1 MKKFIFFIIATLLF
15 TQALDAAA
23 PVKSSIQELGDKV
36 KINLSNT
43 DINVVIKYL
52 AKFSGEH
59 YLKDPTVKGK
69 INIVANKPVSRKEA
83 VIILEQALIFNQ
95 FTIVKH
101 GLAKYVIPTR
111 FAKQYGMDVTVGNAG
126 IHNIKSANMEMRFF
140 KLEHIGVRKMN
151 SIANSIIGRN
161 GQIIAH
167 PEWRMLQIIDTSFG
181 LQRISNLIEKMDKP
195 DSILEMYLVHLQNTK
210 AAKTINTLKSIFNK
224 NLTFKSSPNIIET
237 DEDRINYIADDRTNT
252 IIVVCHPKYIAQIR
266 ETVRILD
273 QEIGEIKETRFY
285 YIKHAEADVLSKQL
299 LELFPKDS
307 IKIISDERT
316 NSLLLVAQSV
326 RVLDAAV
333 IIAAKLDKK
342 FNGEA
347 SDIHVYY
354 LEHADAK
361 EMGDILVKLFDKNQK
376 KGLKKISIVPDESTN
391 SLVITASK
399 AQYDEIKDVIRKLD
413 IFRAQV
419 LVEALIIEVNTDYL
433 KDIGFD
439 MGVIQSATGDKLFM
453 ATNLGVRQK
462 IGDTGTSIGFADST
476 INSVDDALKNPLNI
490 GALLK
495 AVKTSSRANV
505 LASPQI
511 LTRDNQEANIIV
523 GEVVPLPSGVNQG
536 VNNGNFTVSNF
547 RFEDVG
553 IDLKIKPR
561 ISQHKTVSLEVNVE
575 IKSRSSDSLFAFDI
589 PIITKR
595 AIQTVVSTK
604 DGETIVLGG
613 LIQETKSL
621 SQNEVP
627 LLSKIPFLGK
637 LFRSKTKRKEK
648 NNLFI
653 FLTPYIL
660 TNEEEV
666 TKLTDRFSENLNTV
680 MSDGSSHPLSYKD
693 GDGLVRDALNQPRV
707 EIPTIQR
714 ITKDGFL
721 EPISKK
727 VQKKRRVKLPKEI
740 KVQPLELKL
749 TKPEATKTSTK
760 TETKEL
766 VPQAVSAMSKV
777 LPKELKE
784 ENVKEVQVPI
794 LPALDKGLELTSSR
808 RSIRKTLGQRLP
820 GEDFGRRGISRNKKM
835 PRNLKVKSKQKK
847 KTKTPLPKK
856 EEVKVK
862 VNKAVHK
869 VEIKPKLAN
878 KFVKFPTKELKKK
891 RRKSRPSLMSSI
903 RKKLRRLKSSGK
915 KEKKIEKVPR
925 VESKTK
931 LVKKPKRKLKT
942 IVKKGI
948 VLKDSN
954 EMIVRNST
962 KSPRIGDSY
971 DQLIESL
978 KRNIKTVQNEENQSK
993 SIDQDFDSLIHQIK
1007 DSLKNDQLKS
1017 E

>member
-1 MKKFIFFIIATLLF
+1 MKKFIFFIIVSLLVTQM
-15 TQALDAAA
+15 TQAKA
-23 PVKSSIQELGDKV
+23 PEKSSIQEIGDKV

-43 DINVVIKYL
+43 DINAVIKYL

-69 INIVANKPVSRKEA
+69 INIVANKPVTRKEA

-95 FTIVKH
+95 FSIVKH

-111 FAKQYGMDVTVGNAG
+111 FAKQYGMDITVGNKG
-126 IHNIKSANMEMRFF
+126 VHDIKSANMEMRFF
-140 KLEHIGVRKMN
+140 KLDHIGVRKMN

-167 PEWRMLQIIDTSFG
+167 PEWRMLQIIDSSFG
-181 LQRISNLIEKMDKP
+181 LQRIANLIEKMDKP
-195 DSILEMYLVHLQNTK
+195 DTILEMYLVHLQNTK

-224 NLTFKSSPNIIET
+224 NLTFKSSPNIIEA
-237 DEDRINYIADDRTNT
+237 DEDRINYIADARTNT
-252 IIVVCHPKYIAQIR
+252 IIVVCHPKYIEQIR

-273 QEIGEIKETRFY
+273 QEMGEIKETRFY
-285 YIKHAEADVLSKQL
+285 YIKHAEADTLSKQL
-299 LELFPKDS
+299 LELFPKDAM
-307 IKIISDERT
+307 KIISDERT
-316 NSLLLVAQSV
+316 NSLLFVAQSS

-333 IIAAKLDKK
+333 IIAAKLDRK

-361 EMGDILVKLFDKNQK
+361 EMSDLLVKLFDKNQK
-376 KGLKKISIVPDESTN
+376 KGVKKVSIVPDEATN

-399 AQYDEIKDVIRKLD
+399 GQYDEIKDVIKRLD

-419 LVEALIIEVNTDYL
+419 LVEALIVEVSQDYL
-433 KDIGFD
+433 RDIGFD
-439 MGVIQSATGDKLFM
+439 MGVIQSAAGDKLFM

-476 INSVDDALKNPLNI
+476 INSVEDAIKNPLNI

-511 LTRDNQEANIIV
+511 LTKDNQEANIIV

-553 IDLKIKPR
+553 INLKIKPR
-561 ISQHKTVSLEVNVE
+561 ISQKKTVSLEVDVE

-613 LIQETKSL
+613 LIQESKSESL
-621 SQNEVP
+621 NEVP

-637 LFRSKTKRKEK
+637 LFRSKTKRREK

-666 TKLTDRFSENLNTV
+666 VKLTDHFNGNLKNV
-680 MSDGSSHPLSYKD
+680 LDDGEAHPMSFKDGS
-693 GDGLVRDALNQPRV
+693 GLIRDALNQPKID
-707 EIPTIQR
+707 IPTVQR
-714 ITKDGFL
+714 ITRDGFL
-721 EPISKK
+721 EPLSKK
-727 VQKKRRVKLPKEI
+727 ISQKSKVKLPKIKKVAKVKVPVLKIRKVPIEKKVEI
-740 KVQPLELKL
+740 KILQSVNKVTSKIEAPKVVLKI
-749 TKPEATKTSTK
+749 
-760 TETKEL
+760 ETPKIL
-766 VPQAVSAMSKV
+766 KV
-777 LPKELKE
+777 EKKL
-784 ENVKEVQVPI
+784 
-794 LPALDKGLELTSSR
+794 SR
-808 RSIRKTLGQRLP
+808 KKIKKSIGQRLP
-820 GEDFGRRGISRNKKM
+820 GEDFGRRIGRRVKKLPRTLQVSKLKIKKVEPAKMVKKKVSKLKKNKK
-835 PRNLKVKSKQKK
+835 RK
-847 KTKTPLPKK
+847 KTTNRL
-856 EEVKVK
+856 
-862 VNKAVHK
+862 NKRK
-869 VEIKPKLAN
+869 
-878 KFVKFPTKELKKK
+878 
-891 RRKSRPSLMSSI
+891 RKSRPSLMSSI
-903 RKKLRRLKSSGK
+903 RKKLARLKSKRKRNTK
-915 KEKKIEKVPR
+915 KVSEKKARKIQS
-925 VESKTK
+925 SKIIK
-931 LVKKPKRKLKT
+931 IPKRKMKI
-942 IVKKGI
+942 IVKKGRVI
-948 VLKDSN
+948 GDANAMVVK
-954 EMIVRNST
+954 NSSKQT
-962 KSPRIGDSY
+962 KSSDSY
-971 DQLIESL
+971 ERLIESL
-978 KRNIKTVQNEENQSK
+978 KRNIKSTKNEETKNK

-1007 DSLKNDQLKS
+1007 DSLKNDKLKK

>member
-1 MKKFIFFIIATLLF
+1 MVVGLLL
-15 TQALDAAA
+15 TSLLEAA
-23 PVKSSIQELGDKV
+23 PPKKSSIQEIGDKV

-69 INIVANKPVSRKEA
+69 INIVANKPVTRKEA

-95 FTIVKH
+95 FSIVKH

-111 FAKQYGMDVTVGNAG
+111 FAKQYGMEVNVGNAG
-126 IHNIKSANMEMRFF
+126 VHDIKSANMEMRFF

-181 LQRISNLIEKMDKP
+181 LQRIANLIEKMDKP

-210 AAKTINTLKSIFNK
+210 AAKTINTIKSIFNK
-224 NLTFKSSPNIIET
+224 NLTLKSSPNIVEA

-252 IIVVCHPKYIAQIR
+252 IIVVCHPKYIDQIR

-273 QEIGEIKETRFY
+273 QEIGDIKETRFY
-285 YIKHAEADVLSKQL
+285 YIKHAEAETITKQL

-307 IKIISDERT
+307 IKIVSDERT

-326 RVLDAAV
+326 RVLDAAM

-342 FNGEA
+342 FSGES
-347 SDIHVYY
+347 SDIHVFY

-361 EMGDILVKLFDKNQK
+361 DMSEILVKLFDKNQK
-376 KGLKKISIVPDESTN
+376 KTAKKISIVPDESTN

-399 AQYDEIKDVIRKLD
+399 AQYDEIKDIIKRLD

-419 LVEALIIEVNTDYL
+419 LVEAMIIEVNQDYL

-476 INSVDDALKNPLNI
+476 ITSVDDALQNPLNI

-511 LTRDNQEANIIV
+511 LTKDNQEANIVV

-561 ISQHKTVSLEVNVE
+561 ISQKKTVSLEVNVE

-595 AIQTVVSTK
+595 AVQTVVSTK

-613 LIQETKSL
+613 LIQETKSE
-621 SQNEVP
+621 SKNEVP
-627 LLSKIPFLGK
+627 LFSKIPVLGK

-666 TKLTDRFSENLNTV
+666 VKLTDHFNGNLNDV
-680 MSDGSSHPLSYKD
+680 LDSREVHPISFRE
-693 GDGLVRDALNQPRV
+693 GEGMVRDALNKPRTNGPSV
-707 EIPTIQR
+707 QR
-714 ITKDGFL
+714 ITRDGYL
-721 EPISKK
+721 EPLSKK
-727 VQKKRRVKLPKEI
+727 AKKKSRVKLPTIDLKKMEPEVPILKEEK
-740 KVQPLELKL
+740 KV
-749 TKPEATKTSTK
+749 TSIPVK
-760 TETKEL
+760 
-766 VPQAVSAMSKV
+766 
-777 LPKELKE
+777 PKELTKVAI
-784 ENVKEVQVPI
+784 VKEAEKSNVIKSVAKVVEVAKAVSQKTVEKPKA
-794 LPALDKGLELTSSR
+794 PR
-808 RSIRKTLGQRLP
+808 RGIRKSVGQRLP
-820 GEDFGRRGISRNKKM
+820 GEDFGRNIRKRSRKF
-835 PRNLKVKSKQKK
+835 PRTLQ
-847 KTKTPLPKK
+847 PIKK
-856 EEVKVK
+856 EVKQVESKVK
-862 VNKAVHK
+862 VEKTKAPVK
-869 VEIKPKLAN
+869 KAIANIVVEKKIVKPKP
-878 KFVKFPTKELKKK
+878 KPVKKELTQNKQ
-891 RRKSRPSLMSSI
+891 RKSRPSLMGSI
-903 RKKLRRLKSSGK
+903 RRKLTRLKSRGK
-915 KEKKIEKVPR
+915 AKQKTTITPVKVA
-925 VESKTK
+925 SKAKLLPETK
-931 LVKKPKRKLKT
+931 LKQKRKLKT

-948 VLKDSN
+948 VLNDSN
-954 EMIVRNST
+954 EMIVRNT
-962 KSPRIGDSY
+962 ARKAKPVNGY
-971 DQLIESL
+971 ENLIESL
-978 KRNIKTVQNEENQSK
+978 KNNIKKAKAEENKTQ

-1007 DSLKNDQLKS
+1007 SSLKNDEAKKQ
-1017 E
+1017 